1 MKNSFLENL
10 NQGVLG
16 LKPYEPGL
24 PLEQTQKKLGLEKVI
39 KLASNENP
47 LGPSPKALDLL
58 KGQLNSFS
66 SDLNRYPDGNA
77 YDLKEAISKK
87 YSVDM
92 NQITIGNGS
101 NDLIEFVSRCFLG
114 EGKKAIYSQHGFA
127 IYPLAIKSTGAVPI
141 KSKAKNWGHDLEL
154 MKDLVDDK
162 TKLIFIASPNNP
174 TGTAKT
180 LQEIK
185 DFLNNLP
192 EDILVFLDQAYFEY
206 IEGTEFDIPFS
217 LIDDYPN
224 LVISRSFSKAHGLA
238 ALRLGFCIS
247 NPELSNYLNRVRQP
261 FNANSLA
268 LNLGKIALSD
278 QEHIDKSVKIN
289 SSGME
294 RVKMAFD
301 SFNYSYIESWG
312 NFISFDSKQDS
323 DEAFQY
329 FLKKGVILR
338 SLKVYEMPQHLR
350 VSIGTEE
357 EMDFFLKVLEEYEKD
372 LSKK

>member
-10 NQGVLG
+10 NQGILG

-24 PLEQTQKKLGLEKVI
+24 PLEHTQKKLGLEKMI

-247 NPELSNYLNRVRQP
+247 NPELSDYLNRVRQP

-268 LNLGKIALSD
+268 LDLGKIALTD

-294 RVKMAFD
+294 RLKTAFD

-312 NFISFDSKQDS
+312 NFISFDAKQDS
-323 DEAFQY
+323 DDAFQY

-372 LSKK
+372 ISKK

>member
-10 NQGVLG
+10 NSGVLG

-24 PLEQTQKKLGLEKVI
+24 PLEHTQKKLGLKKMI

-58 KGQLNSFS
+58 QGKLNSFS
-66 SDLNRYPDGNA
+66 SELNRYPDGNA

-87 YSVDM
+87 YDIDI

-114 EGKKAIYSQHGFA
+114 EGKNAIYSQHGFA
-127 IYPLAIKSTGAVPI
+127 IYPLAIKATGANPV

-154 MKDLVDDK
+154 MLDLVDEK
-162 TKLIFIASPNNP
+162 TKIVFIASPNNP

-180 LQEIK
+180 LREIK
-185 DFLNNLP
+185 DFLENLSN
-192 EDILVFLDQAYFEY
+192 DILVFLDQAYFEY
-206 IEGTEFDIPFS
+206 IESTEFDIPFS
-217 LIDDYPN
+217 LIKDHPN

-238 ALRLGFCIS
+238 ALRLGFCVS
-247 NPELSNYLNRVRQP
+247 NPDLSNYLNRVRQP

-268 LNLGKIALSD
+268 LDLGKIALTD
-278 QEHIDKSVKIN
+278 HEHISKSVKIN
-289 SSGME
+289 SYGME
-294 RVKMAFD
+294 RVKNAFIKFD
-301 SFNYSYIESWG
+301 YNFIESWG
-312 NFISFDSKQDS
+312 NFISFDAKQDS
-323 DEAFQY
+323 DTAFQY
-329 FLKKGVILR
+329 FLEKGVILR

-357 EMDFFLKVLEEYEKD
+357 EMDFFLQVLEDYEKD

>member
-77 YDLKEAISKK
+77 YNLKEAISKK
-87 YSVDM
+87 YSVDI

-217 LIDDYPN
+217 LIDDHPN

-247 NPELSNYLNRVRQP
+247 NPELSDYLNRVRQP
-261 FNANSLA
+261 FNTNSLA
-268 LNLGKIALSD
+268 LDLGKIALSD
-278 QEHIDKSVKIN
+278 QEHIDKSVMIN

-294 RVKMAFD
+294 RVKRALN
-301 SFNYSYIESWG
+301 SFNYRYIESWG
-312 NFISFDSKQDS
+312 NFISFDAKQDS
-323 DEAFQY
+323 DVAFQY

-357 EMDFFLKVLEEYEKD
+357 EMDFFLKVFEEYEKD
-372 LSKK
+372 FSKK

>member
-10 NQGVLG
+10 NSGVLG

-24 PLEQTQKKLGLEKVI
+24 PLEHTQKKLGLKKMI

-58 KGQLNSFS
+58 QGKLNSFS
-66 SDLNRYPDGNA
+66 SELNRYPDGNA

-87 YSVDM
+87 YDIDI

-127 IYPLAIKSTGAVPI
+127 IYPLAIKATGAIPV

-154 MKDLVDDK
+154 MSDLVDEK
-162 TKLIFIASPNNP
+162 TKIVFIASPNNP

-180 LQEIK
+180 LREIK
-185 DFLNNLP
+185 DFLENLSN
-192 EDILVFLDQAYFEY
+192 DILVFLDQAYFEY
-206 IEGTEFDIPFS
+206 IESTEFDIPFS
-217 LIDDYPN
+217 LIKDHPN

-238 ALRLGFCIS
+238 ALRLGFCVS
-247 NPELSNYLNRVRQP
+247 NPDLSNYLNRVRQP

-268 LNLGKIALSD
+268 LDLGKIALTD
-278 QEHIDKSVKIN
+278 QEHISKSVKIN

-294 RVKMAFD
+294 RVKNAFIKFD
-301 SFNYSYIESWG
+301 YNFIESWG
-312 NFISFDSKQDS
+312 NFISFDAKQDS
-323 DEAFQY
+323 DTAFQY
-329 FLKKGVILR
+329 FLEKGVILR

-357 EMDFFLKVLEEYEKD
+357 EMDFFLQVLEDYEKD

>member
-10 NQGVLG
+10 NSGVLG

-24 PLEQTQKKLGLEKVI
+24 PLEHTQKKLGLEKMI

-58 KGQLNSFS
+58 QGKLNSFS
-66 SDLNRYPDGNA
+66 SELNRYPDGNA

-87 YSVDM
+87 YDIDI

-127 IYPLAIKSTGAVPI
+127 IYPLAIKATGAIPV

-154 MKDLVDDK
+154 MSDLVDEK
-162 TKLIFIASPNNP
+162 TKIVFIASPNNP

-180 LQEIK
+180 LREIK
-185 DFLNNLP
+185 DFLENLSN
-192 EDILVFLDQAYFEY
+192 DILVFLDQAYFEY
-206 IEGTEFDIPFS
+206 IESTEFDIPFS
-217 LIDDYPN
+217 LIKDHPN

-238 ALRLGFCIS
+238 ALRLGFCVS
-247 NPELSNYLNRVRQP
+247 NPDLSDYLNRVRQP

-268 LNLGKIALSD
+268 LDLGKIALTD
-278 QEHIDKSVKIN
+278 KEHISKSVQIN

-294 RVKMAFD
+294 RVKNAFIKLD
-301 SFNYSYIESWG
+301 YNFIESWG
-312 NFISFDSKQDS
+312 NFISFDAKQDS
-323 DEAFQY
+323 DTAFQY
-329 FLKKGVILR
+329 FLEKGVILR

-357 EMDFFLKVLEEYEKD
+357 EMDFFLQVLEDYEKD

>member
-247 NPELSNYLNRVRQP
+247 NPELSDYLNRVRQP

-268 LNLGKIALSD
+268 LDLGKIALSD

-294 RVKMAFD
+294 RVKTAFD

-312 NFISFDSKQDS
+312 NFISFDAKQDS
-323 DEAFQY
+323 DVAFQY

>member
-24 PLEQTQKKLGLEKVI
+24 PLEQTQKKLGLKKII

-58 KGQLNSFS
+58 QGKMNSFS
-66 SDLNRYPDGNA
+66 SELNRYPDGNA
-77 YDLKEAISKK
+77 YELKEAISKK
-87 YSVDM
+87 YNVDP
-92 NQITIGNGS
+92 NQVTIGNGS

-127 IYPLAIKSTGAVPI
+127 IYPLAIKATGALPI

-154 MKDLVDDK
+154 MSDLIDNK
-162 TKLIFIASPNNP
+162 TKVIFIASPNNP

-180 LQEIK
+180 LSEIN
-185 DFLNNLP
+185 DFLENLP
-192 EDILVFLDQAYFEY
+192 EDILVFLDQAYYEY

-217 LIDDYPN
+217 LINDYPN

-238 ALRLGFCIS
+238 ALRLGFCVS
-247 NPELSNYLNRVRQP
+247 NPELSDYLNRVRQP

-268 LNLGKIALSD
+268 LDLGKVALSD
-278 QEHIDKSVKIN
+278 QVHIDKSVKIN
-289 SSGME
+289 SFGMD
-294 RVKMAFD
+294 RLKKTFINLD
-301 SFNYSYIESWG
+301 YNFIESWG
-312 NFISFDSKQDS
+312 NFISFDAKQDS
-323 DEAFQY
+323 DVAFQY
-329 FLKKGVILR
+329 FLEKGIILR

-357 EMDFFLKVLEEYEKD
+357 EMDFFLQVFEDYEKD

>member
-10 NQGVLG
+10 NAGVLG
-16 LKPYEPGL
+16 LKSYEPGL
-24 PLEQTQKKLGLEKVI
+24 PLEHTQKKLGLKKMI

-58 KGQLNSFS
+58 QGKLNSFS
-66 SDLNRYPDGNA
+66 SELNRYPDGNA

-87 YSVDM
+87 YDIDI

-127 IYPLAIKSTGAVPI
+127 IYPLAIKATGAIPV
-141 KSKAKNWGHDLEL
+141 KSKAKNWGHDLDL
-154 MKDLVDDK
+154 MSDLVDEN
-162 TKLIFIASPNNP
+162 TKIVFIASPNNP

-180 LQEIK
+180 LREIK
-185 DFLNNLP
+185 DFLESLSN
-192 EDILVFLDQAYFEY
+192 DILVFLDQAYFEY
-206 IEGTEFDIPFS
+206 IESTEFDIPFS
-217 LIDDYPN
+217 LIKDHPN

-238 ALRLGFCIS
+238 ALRLGFCVS
-247 NPELSNYLNRVRQP
+247 NPDLSDYLNRVRQP

-268 LNLGKIALSD
+268 LDLGKIALTD
-278 QEHIDKSVKIN
+278 KEHISKSVQIN

-294 RVKMAFD
+294 RAKNAFIKLD
-301 SFNYSYIESWG
+301 YNFIESWG
-312 NFISFDSKQDS
+312 NFISFDAKQDS
-323 DEAFQY
+323 DIAFQY
-329 FLKKGVILR
+329 FLEKGVILR

-357 EMDFFLKVLEEYEKD
+357 EMDFFLQVLEDYEKD

>member
-1 MKNSFLENL
+1 MKNPFLENL

-141 KSKAKNWGHDLEL
+141 KSKAINWGHDLEL

-247 NPELSNYLNRVRQP
+247 NPELSDYLNRVRQP

-268 LNLGKIALSD
+268 LDLGKIALSD

-294 RVKMAFD
+294 RVKTAFD

-312 NFISFDSKQDS
+312 NFISFDAKQDS
-323 DEAFQY
+323 DVAFQY

>member
-58 KGQLNSFS
+58 KGKLNSFS

-312 NFISFDSKQDS
+312 NFISFDAKQDS
-323 DEAFQY
+323 DDAFQY

>member
-24 PLEQTQKKLGLEKVI
+24 PLEHTQKKLGLEKMI

-58 KGQLNSFS
+58 QEKINSFS
-66 SDLNRYPDGNA
+66 SELNRYPDGNA
-77 YDLKEAISKK
+77 YELKQAISKK
-87 YSVDM
+87 YNVDAK
-92 NQITIGNGS
+92 QITIGNGS

-127 IYPLAIKSTGAVPI
+127 IYPLAIKATGAIPI

-154 MKDLVDDK
+154 MLDLIDDK
-162 TKLIFIASPNNP
+162 TKVVFIASPNNP

-180 LQEIK
+180 LEEIK
-185 DFLNNLP
+185 NFLNSLN
-192 EDILVFLDQAYFEY
+192 EDILVFLDQAYYEY
-206 IEGTEFDIPFS
+206 IEGSEFDIPFS
-217 LIDDYPN
+217 LIEDNPN

-238 ALRLGFCIS
+238 ALRLGFCVS
-247 NPELSNYLNRVRQP
+247 NPELSDYLNRVRQP

-268 LNLGKIALSD
+268 LDLGKIALSD
-278 QEHIDKSVKIN
+278 QEHIRKSVEIN
-289 SSGME
+289 SSGMD
-294 RVKMAFD
+294 RIKKAFTNLD
-301 SFNYSYIESWG
+301 YNFIESWG
-312 NFISFDSKQDS
+312 NFISFDAKQDS
-323 DEAFQY
+323 DVAFQY
-329 FLKKGVILR
+329 FLEKGVILR

-357 EMDFFLKVLEEYEKD
+357 EMDFFLQVLEDYEKD

>member
-1 MKNSFLENL
+1 MKNLFLENL

-247 NPELSNYLNRVRQP
+247 NPELSDYLNRVRQP

-312 NFISFDSKQDS
+312 NFISFDAKQDS

>member
-247 NPELSNYLNRVRQP
+247 NPELSDYLNRVRQP

-268 LNLGKIALSD
+268 LDLGKIALSD
-278 QEHIDKSVKIN
+278 QEHIDKSVKVN

-312 NFISFDSKQDS
+312 NFISFDAKQDS
-323 DEAFQY
+323 DVAFQY

>member
-24 PLEQTQKKLGLEKVI
+24 PLEHTQKKLGLEKMI

-58 KGQLNSFS
+58 QEKINSFS
-66 SDLNRYPDGNA
+66 SELNRYPDGNA
-77 YDLKEAISKK
+77 YELKQAISKK
-87 YSVDM
+87 YNVDAK
-92 NQITIGNGS
+92 QITIGNGS

-127 IYPLAIKSTGAVPI
+127 IYPLAIKATGAIPI

-154 MKDLVDDK
+154 MLDLIDDK
-162 TKLIFIASPNNP
+162 TKVVFIASPNNP

-180 LQEIK
+180 LEEIK
-185 DFLNNLP
+185 NFLNSLN
-192 EDILVFLDQAYFEY
+192 EDILVFLDQAYYEY
-206 IEGTEFDIPFS
+206 IEGSEFDIPFS
-217 LIDDYPN
+217 LIDDNPN

-238 ALRLGFCIS
+238 ALRLGFCVS
-247 NPELSNYLNRVRQP
+247 NPELSDYLNRVRQP

-268 LNLGKIALSD
+268 LDLGKIALSD
-278 QEHIDKSVKIN
+278 QEHIRKSVEIN
-289 SSGME
+289 SSGMD
-294 RVKMAFD
+294 RIKKAFTNLD
-301 SFNYSYIESWG
+301 YNFIESWG
-312 NFISFDSKQDS
+312 NFISFDAKQDS
-323 DEAFQY
+323 DVAFQY
-329 FLKKGVILR
+329 FLEKGVILR

-357 EMDFFLKVLEEYEKD
+357 EMDFFLQVLEDYEKD
-372 LSKK
+372 LFKK

>member
-1 MKNSFLENL
+1 MKNPFLENL

-247 NPELSNYLNRVRQP
+247 NPELSDYLNRVRQP

-268 LNLGKIALSD
+268 LDLGKIALSD

-294 RVKMAFD
+294 RVKTAFD

-312 NFISFDSKQDS
+312 NFISFDAKQDS
-323 DEAFQY
+323 DVAFQY

>member
-1 MKNSFLENL
+1 MKNLFLENL

-247 NPELSNYLNRVRQP
+247 NPELSDYLNRVRQP

-268 LNLGKIALSD
+268 LDLGKIALSD

-312 NFISFDSKQDS
+312 NFISFDAKQDS
-323 DEAFQY
+323 DNAFQY

>member
-16 LKPYEPGL
+16 LQPYEPGL
-24 PLEQTQKKLGLEKVI
+24 PLDRTQKKLGLEKMI

-58 KGQLNSFS
+58 QVKMNSFS
-66 SDLNRYPDGNA
+66 SELNRYPDGNA

-87 YSVDM
+87 YNVDL

-127 IYPLAIKSTGAVPI
+127 IYPLAIKATGAIPI

-154 MKDLVDDK
+154 MSNLVDDK
-162 TKLIFIASPNNP
+162 TKLVFIASPNNP

-180 LQEIK
+180 LIEIK
-185 DFLNNLP
+185 DFLDNLSD
-192 EDILVFLDQAYFEY
+192 DILVFLDQAYYEY
-206 IEGTEFDIPFS
+206 IEGSEFDIPFS
-217 LIDDYPN
+217 LISDHPN

-238 ALRLGFCIS
+238 ALRLGFCVS
-247 NPELSNYLNRVRQP
+247 NPKLSDYLNRVRQP

-268 LNLGKIALSD
+268 LDLGKIALAD
-278 QEHIDKSVKIN
+278 QEHISKSIKIN
-289 SSGME
+289 SDGMDK
-294 RVKMAFD
+294 VKKAFANL
-301 SFNYSYIESWG
+301 NYNFIESWG
-312 NFISFDSKQDS
+312 NFISFDAKQDS
-323 DEAFQY
+323 DVAFQY
-329 FLKKGVILR
+329 FLERGVILR
-338 SLKVYEMPQHLR
+338 SLKVYEMPQYLR

-357 EMDFFLKVLEEYEKD
+357 EMNFFLQVLEDYEKD

>member
-1 MKNSFLENL
+1 MKNLFLENL

-47 LGPSPKALDLL
+47 LGPSRKAIDLL

-180 LQEIK
+180 LKEIK

-247 NPELSNYLNRVRQP
+247 NPELSDYLNRVRQP

-268 LNLGKIALSD
+268 LDLGKIALSD

-294 RVKMAFD
+294 RVKTAFD

-312 NFISFDSKQDS
+312 NFISFDAKQDS
-323 DEAFQY
+323 DNAFQY

>member
-1 MKNSFLENL
+1 MKNLFLENL

-58 KGQLNSFS
+58 KGKLNSFS

-312 NFISFDSKQDS
+312 NFISFDAKQDS

>member
-77 YDLKEAISKK
+77 YNLKEAISKK

-312 NFISFDSKQDS
+312 NFISFDAKQDS

>member
-101 NDLIEFVSRCFLG
+101 NDLIEFVSKCFLG

-312 NFISFDSKQDS
+312 NFISFDAKQDS
-323 DEAFQY
+323 DDAFQY

>member
-10 NQGVLG
+10 NSGVLG

-24 PLEQTQKKLGLEKVI
+24 PLEHTQKKLGLEKMI

-58 KGQLNSFS
+58 QGKLNSFS
-66 SDLNRYPDGNA
+66 SELNRYPDGNA

-87 YSVDM
+87 YYVDI

-127 IYPLAIKSTGAVPI
+127 IYPLAIKATGAIPV
-141 KSKAKNWGHDLEL
+141 KSKAKNWGHDLDL
-154 MKDLVDDK
+154 MSDLVDEK
-162 TKLIFIASPNNP
+162 TKIVFIASPNNP

-180 LQEIK
+180 LREIK
-185 DFLNNLP
+185 DFLENLSN
-192 EDILVFLDQAYFEY
+192 DILVFLDQAYFEY
-206 IEGTEFDIPFS
+206 IESTEFDIPFS
-217 LIDDYPN
+217 LIKNHPN

-238 ALRLGFCIS
+238 ALRLGFCVS
-247 NPELSNYLNRVRQP
+247 NPDLSDYLNRVRQP

-268 LNLGKIALSD
+268 LDLGKIALTD
-278 QEHIDKSVKIN
+278 QEHISKSVKIN
-289 SSGME
+289 SFGME
-294 RVKMAFD
+294 RVKNAFIKFD
-301 SFNYSYIESWG
+301 YNFIESWG
-312 NFISFDSKQDS
+312 NFISFDAKQDS
-323 DEAFQY
+323 DTAFQY

-350 VSIGTEE
+350 VSIGTED
-357 EMDFFLKVLEEYEKD
+357 EMDFFLQVLEDYEKD

>member
-10 NQGVLG
+10 NSGVLG

-24 PLEQTQKKLGLEKVI
+24 PLEHTQKKLGLEKMI

-58 KGQLNSFS
+58 QGKLNSFS
-66 SDLNRYPDGNA
+66 SELNRYPDGNA

-87 YSVDM
+87 YDIDI

-127 IYPLAIKSTGAVPI
+127 IYPLAIKATGAIPV

-154 MKDLVDDK
+154 MSDLVDEK
-162 TKLIFIASPNNP
+162 TKIVFIASPNNP

-180 LQEIK
+180 LREIK
-185 DFLNNLP
+185 DFLENLSN
-192 EDILVFLDQAYFEY
+192 DILVFLDQAYFEY
-206 IEGTEFDIPFS
+206 IESTEFDIPFS
-217 LIDDYPN
+217 LIKDHPN

-238 ALRLGFCIS
+238 ALRLGFCVS
-247 NPELSNYLNRVRQP
+247 NPDLSDYLNRVRQP

-268 LNLGKIALSD
+268 LDLGKIALTD
-278 QEHIDKSVKIN
+278 QEHISKSVKIN

-294 RVKMAFD
+294 RVKNAFIKFD
-301 SFNYSYIESWG
+301 YNFIESWG
-312 NFISFDSKQDS
+312 NFISFDAKQDS
-323 DEAFQY
+323 DTAFQY
-329 FLKKGVILR
+329 FLEKGVILR

-357 EMDFFLKVLEEYEKD
+357 EMDFFLQVLEDYEKD

>member
-10 NQGVLG
+10 NSGVLG

-24 PLEQTQKKLGLEKVI
+24 PLEHTQKKLGLEKMI

-58 KGQLNSFS
+58 QGKLNSFS
-66 SDLNRYPDGNA
+66 SELNRYPDGNA

-87 YSVDM
+87 YDIDI

-127 IYPLAIKSTGAVPI
+127 IYPLAIKATGAIPV

-154 MKDLVDDK
+154 MSDLVDEK
-162 TKLIFIASPNNP
+162 TKIVFIASPNNP

-180 LQEIK
+180 LREIK
-185 DFLNNLP
+185 DFLENLSN
-192 EDILVFLDQAYFEY
+192 DILVFLDQAYFEY
-206 IEGTEFDIPFS
+206 IESTEFDIPFS
-217 LIDDYPN
+217 LIKNHPN

-238 ALRLGFCIS
+238 ALRLGFCVS
-247 NPELSNYLNRVRQP
+247 NPDLSDYLNRVRQP

-268 LNLGKIALSD
+268 LDLGKIALTD
-278 QEHIDKSVKIN
+278 QEHISKSVKIN

-294 RVKMAFD
+294 RVKNAFIKLD
-301 SFNYSYIESWG
+301 YNFIESWG
-312 NFISFDSKQDS
+312 NFISFDAKQDS
-323 DEAFQY
+323 DTAFQY
-329 FLKKGVILR
+329 FLEKGVILR

-357 EMDFFLKVLEEYEKD
+357 EMDFFLQVLEDYEKD

>member
-10 NQGVLG
+10 NSGVLG

-24 PLEQTQKKLGLEKVI
+24 PLEHTQKKLGLEKMI

-47 LGPSPKALDLL
+47 LGPSPKALDVLQG
-58 KGQLNSFS
+58 KLNSFS
-66 SDLNRYPDGNA
+66 SELNRYPDGNA

-87 YSVDM
+87 YDIDV

-127 IYPLAIKSTGAVPI
+127 IYPLAIKATGAIPV

-154 MKDLVDDK
+154 MSDLVDEK
-162 TKLIFIASPNNP
+162 TKIVFIASPNNP

-180 LQEIK
+180 LKEIK
-185 DFLNNLP
+185 DFLENLSN
-192 EDILVFLDQAYFEY
+192 DILVFLDQAYFEY
-206 IEGTEFDIPFS
+206 IESTEFDIPFS
-217 LIDDYPN
+217 LIKDHPN

-238 ALRLGFCIS
+238 ALRLGFCVS
-247 NPELSNYLNRVRQP
+247 NPDLSNYLNRVRQP

-268 LNLGKIALSD
+268 LDLGKIALTD
-278 QEHIDKSVKIN
+278 QEHISKSVKIN

-294 RVKMAFD
+294 RVKNAFIKFD
-301 SFNYSYIESWG
+301 YNFIESWG
-312 NFISFDSKQDS
+312 NFISFDAKQDS
-323 DEAFQY
+323 DTAFQY
-329 FLKKGVILR
+329 FLEKGVILR

-357 EMDFFLKVLEEYEKD
+357 EMDFFLQVLEDYEKD

>member
-10 NQGVLG
+10 NSGVLG

-24 PLEQTQKKLGLEKVI
+24 PLEHTQKKLGLKKMI

-58 KGQLNSFS
+58 QGKLNSFS
-66 SDLNRYPDGNA
+66 SELNRYPDGNA

-87 YSVDM
+87 YDIDI

-127 IYPLAIKSTGAVPI
+127 IYPLAIKATGAIPV

-154 MKDLVDDK
+154 MSDLVDEK
-162 TKLIFIASPNNP
+162 TKIVFIASPNNP

-180 LQEIK
+180 LREIK
-185 DFLNNLP
+185 DFLENLSS
-192 EDILVFLDQAYFEY
+192 DILVFLDQAYFEY
-206 IEGTEFDIPFS
+206 VESTEFDIPFS
-217 LIDDYPN
+217 LIKDHPN

-238 ALRLGFCIS
+238 ALRLGFCVS
-247 NPELSNYLNRVRQP
+247 NPDLSDYLNRVRQP

-268 LNLGKIALSD
+268 LDLGKIALTD
-278 QEHIDKSVKIN
+278 KEHISKSVKIN

-294 RVKMAFD
+294 RVKNAFIKLD
-301 SFNYSYIESWG
+301 YNFIESWG
-312 NFISFDSKQDS
+312 NFISFDAKQDS
-323 DEAFQY
+323 DTAFQY

-357 EMDFFLKVLEEYEKD
+357 EMDFFLQVLEDYEKD

>member
-1 MKNSFLENL
+1 MKNLFLENL

-247 NPELSNYLNRVRQP
+247 NPELSDYLNRVRQP

-268 LNLGKIALSD
+268 LDLGKIALSD
-278 QEHIDKSVKIN
+278 QEHIDKSVKVN

-294 RVKMAFD
+294 RVKTAFD

-312 NFISFDSKQDS
+312 NFISFDAKQDS
-323 DEAFQY
+323 DVAFQY

>member
-1 MKNSFLENL
+1 MKNPFLENL
-10 NQGVLG
+10 NQGVVG

-247 NPELSNYLNRVRQP
+247 NPELSDYLNRVRQP

-268 LNLGKIALSD
+268 LDLGKIALSD

-294 RVKMAFD
+294 RVKTAFD

-312 NFISFDSKQDS
+312 NFISFDAKQDS
-323 DEAFQY
+323 DVAFQY

>member
-10 NQGVLG
+10 NQGILG

-24 PLEQTQKKLGLEKVI
+24 PLEHTQKKLGLKKMI

-87 YSVDM
+87 YSVDI

-127 IYPLAIKSTGAVPI
+127 IYPLAIKSTGAAPI

-247 NPELSNYLNRVRQP
+247 NPELSDYLNRVRQP

-268 LNLGKIALSD
+268 LDLGKIALTD

-294 RVKMAFD
+294 RLKTAFD

-312 NFISFDSKQDS
+312 NFISFDAKQDS
-323 DEAFQY
+323 DDAFQY

>member
-268 LNLGKIALSD
+268 LDLGKIALSD

-289 SSGME
+289 SSGMD

-312 NFISFDSKQDS
+312 NFISFDAKQDS
-323 DEAFQY
+323 DDAFQY

-372 LSKK
+372 LFKK

>member
-10 NQGVLG
+10 NSGVLG

-24 PLEQTQKKLGLEKVI
+24 PLEHTQKKLGLEKMI

-58 KGQLNSFS
+58 QGKLNSFS
-66 SDLNRYPDGNA
+66 SELNRYPDGNA

-87 YSVDM
+87 YDIDI

-127 IYPLAIKSTGAVPI
+127 IYPLAIKATGAIPV

-154 MKDLVDDK
+154 MSDLVDEK
-162 TKLIFIASPNNP
+162 TKIVFIASPNNP

-180 LQEIK
+180 LREIK
-185 DFLNNLP
+185 DFLENLSN
-192 EDILVFLDQAYFEY
+192 DILVFLDQAYFEY
-206 IEGTEFDIPFS
+206 IESTEFDIPFS
-217 LIDDYPN
+217 LIKDHPN

-238 ALRLGFCIS
+238 ALRLGFCVS
-247 NPELSNYLNRVRQP
+247 NPDLSNYLNRVRQP

-268 LNLGKIALSD
+268 LDLGKIALTD
-278 QEHIDKSVKIN
+278 QEHISKSVKIN

-294 RVKMAFD
+294 RVKNAFIKFD
-301 SFNYSYIESWG
+301 YNFIESWG
-312 NFISFDSKQDS
+312 NFISFDAKQDS
-323 DEAFQY
+323 DTAFQY
-329 FLKKGVILR
+329 FLEKGVILR

-357 EMDFFLKVLEEYEKD
+357 EMDFFLQVLEDYEKD

>member
-10 NQGVLG
+10 NSGVLG

-24 PLEQTQKKLGLEKVI
+24 PLEHTQKKLGLKKMI

-58 KGQLNSFS
+58 QGKLNSFS
-66 SDLNRYPDGNA
+66 SELNRYPDGNA

-87 YSVDM
+87 YDIDI

-127 IYPLAIKSTGAVPI
+127 IYPLAIKATGAIPV

-154 MKDLVDDK
+154 MSDLVDEK
-162 TKLIFIASPNNP
+162 TKIVFIASPNNP

-180 LQEIK
+180 LREIK
-185 DFLNNLP
+185 DFLENLSN
-192 EDILVFLDQAYFEY
+192 DILVFLDQAYFEY
-206 IEGTEFDIPFS
+206 IESTEFDIPFS
-217 LIDDYPN
+217 LIKDHPN

-238 ALRLGFCIS
+238 ALRLGFCVS
-247 NPELSNYLNRVRQP
+247 NPDLSDYLNRVRQP

-268 LNLGKIALSD
+268 LDLGKIALTD
-278 QEHIDKSVKIN
+278 QEHISKSVKIN

-294 RVKMAFD
+294 RVKNAFIKFD
-301 SFNYSYIESWG
+301 YNFIESWG
-312 NFISFDSKQDS
+312 NFISFDAKQDS
-323 DEAFQY
+323 DTAFQY
-329 FLKKGVILR
+329 FLEKGVILR

-357 EMDFFLKVLEEYEKD
+357 EMDFFLQVLEDYEKD

>member
-10 NQGVLG
+10 NSGVLG

-24 PLEQTQKKLGLEKVI
+24 PLEHTQKKLGLKKMI

-58 KGQLNSFS
+58 QGKLNSFS
-66 SDLNRYPDGNA
+66 SELNRYPDGNA

-87 YSVDM
+87 YDIDI

-127 IYPLAIKSTGAVPI
+127 IYPLAIKATGAIPV
-141 KSKAKNWGHDLEL
+141 KSKAKNWGHDLDL
-154 MKDLVDDK
+154 MSDLVDEN
-162 TKLIFIASPNNP
+162 TKIVFIASPNNP

-180 LQEIK
+180 LREIK
-185 DFLNNLP
+185 DFLEGLSN
-192 EDILVFLDQAYFEY
+192 DILVFLDQAYFEY
-206 IEGTEFDIPFS
+206 IESTEFDIPFS
-217 LIDDYPN
+217 LIKNHPN

-238 ALRLGFCIS
+238 ALRLGFCVS
-247 NPELSNYLNRVRQP
+247 NPDLSDYLNRVRQP

-268 LNLGKIALSD
+268 LDLGKIALTD
-278 QEHIDKSVKIN
+278 QEHISKSVKIN

-294 RVKMAFD
+294 RVKNAFIKFD
-301 SFNYSYIESWG
+301 YNFIESWG
-312 NFISFDSKQDS
+312 NFISFDAKQDS
-323 DEAFQY
+323 DTAFQY
-329 FLKKGVILR
+329 FLEKGVILR

-350 VSIGTEE
+350 VSIGTED
-357 EMDFFLKVLEEYEKD
+357 EMDFFLQVLEDYEKD

>member
-10 NQGVLG
+10 NSGVLG

-24 PLEQTQKKLGLEKVI
+24 PLEHTQKKLGLKKMI

-247 NPELSNYLNRVRQP
+247 NPELSDYLNRVRQP

-268 LNLGKIALSD
+268 LDLGKIALSD

-294 RVKMAFD
+294 RVKTAFD

-312 NFISFDSKQDS
+312 NFISFDAKQDS
-323 DEAFQY
+323 DNAFQY

>member
-58 KGQLNSFS
+58 RGQLNSFS

-312 NFISFDSKQDS
+312 NFISFDAKQDS

>member
-10 NQGVLG
+10 NSGVLG

-24 PLEQTQKKLGLEKVI
+24 PLEHTQKKLGLKKMI

-58 KGQLNSFS
+58 QRKLNSFS
-66 SDLNRYPDGNA
+66 SELNRYPDGNA

-87 YSVDM
+87 YDIDI

-127 IYPLAIKSTGAVPI
+127 IYPLAIKATGAIPV
-141 KSKAKNWGHDLEL
+141 KSKAKNWGHDLDL
-154 MKDLVDDK
+154 MSDLVDEN
-162 TKLIFIASPNNP
+162 TKIVFIASPNNP

-180 LQEIK
+180 LREIK
-185 DFLNNLP
+185 DFLESLSN
-192 EDILVFLDQAYFEY
+192 DILVFLDQAYFEY
-206 IEGTEFDIPFS
+206 IESTEFDIPFS
-217 LIDDYPN
+217 LIKDHPN

-238 ALRLGFCIS
+238 ALRLGFCVS
-247 NPELSNYLNRVRQP
+247 NPDLSDYLNRVRQP

-268 LNLGKIALSD
+268 LDLGKIALTD
-278 QEHIDKSVKIN
+278 KEHISKSVQIN

-294 RVKMAFD
+294 RIKNAFIKLD
-301 SFNYSYIESWG
+301 YNFIESWG
-312 NFISFDSKQDS
+312 NFISFDAKQDS
-323 DEAFQY
+323 DVAFQY
-329 FLKKGVILR
+329 FLEKGVILR

-357 EMDFFLKVLEEYEKD
+357 EMDFFLQVLEDYEKD